1 MYAQMYRKESLIPL
15 TERKKKNQ
23 TQTER
28 NKKMKRE
35 MYEQMHQRRISD
47 TTNWEKKGEPNT
59 DRVRH
64 IHTHT

>member
-1 MYAQMYRKESLIPL
+1 
-15 TERKKKNQ
+15 
-23 TQTER
+23 
-28 NKKMKRE
+28 MKRE